1 VGVVSYNS
9 TMSATPDLWLA
20 GPEPPGPQQIFFSFE
35 GRVGRKTWW
44 LYGVL
49 AILGLSLIG
58 TALLRIA
65 GVSERS
71 AEVAVNAL
79 LLWPALAVSIKRWHD
94 RDKSAWWVLVSLVP
108 LIGWIWVLVENGLL
122 RGTNGDNR
130 YGPPE
135 VAE

>member
-1 VGVVSYNS
+1 
-9 TMSATPDLWLA
+9 MSVAPDLWLA
-20 GPEPPGPQQIFFSFE
+20 GPEPPGPLKVFFSFE

-49 AILGLSLIG
+49 AILGLSLLG

-71 AEVAVNAL
+71 ADVAVNAL

-108 LIGWIWVLVENGLL
+108 FIGWLWVLVENGLL
-122 RGTNGDNR
+122 RGTKGDNR

-135 VAE
+135 ATE